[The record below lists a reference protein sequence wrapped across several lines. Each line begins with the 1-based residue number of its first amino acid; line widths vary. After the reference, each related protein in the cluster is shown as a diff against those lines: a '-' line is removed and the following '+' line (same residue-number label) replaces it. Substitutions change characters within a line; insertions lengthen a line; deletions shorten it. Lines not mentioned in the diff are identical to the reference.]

1 LLKVINVC
9 QIYADEPLFRDV
21 SFLVGMGD
29 RIGLVGPNGV
39 GKSTLLRT
47 LVGELPPTTG
57 QVVAG
62 PDDRVGYFAQQVPR
76 PVVSVW
82 LFLADA
88 PGELAALRRRLDDL
102 GRRLAGP
109 DPHLALPAG
118 AGDPDPGQPRPREC
132 TARRPTVLDE
142 YAEVQERFAQLGG
155 WAYAAR
161 VDAVRA
167 RLGVDLIDPGRRLG
181 TLSGGEQAR
190 VMLARLLL
198 AEPSVLVLDEPT
210 NHLDAAGAA
219 WLGGY
224 LADFP
229 GGVLV
234 VTHDRAFLDRFANQI
249 IELDGIHEEPQ
260 YYEGGYTAYRTEKQ
274 HRWERLLLDYE
285 AQEKARRR
293 LAEDIER
300 TKDQARG
307 VELTVRRGLGA
318 DQLRRY
324 AKKVARKA
332 KARERRLT
340 RQMRATSWLAA
351 PQTRPPLA
359 LAFTPTVGTGE
370 LVVKA
375 AGLSVPGRLSDLNL
389 EVYGGDRILI
399 SGPNGA
405 GKSTLLKALAEPSGR
420 VALLAPLALL
430 PQTHEHLPRDPSL
443 LDFFRSRVPMYVEDA
458 ETTLTS
464 YLFDQDQQRQPL
476 GTLSAG
482 ELRRL
487 LLATMVNSGSEI
499 LLLDEP
505 TNYLDFDSLDV
516 IEAALRE
523 FRGTIL
529 MVTHDAYFASAVGYG
544 RHLAVRDG
552 TVLEE

>member
-1 LLKVINVC
+1 
-9 QIYADEPLFRDV
+9 
-21 SFLVGMGD
+21 
-29 RIGLVGPNGV
+29 
-39 GKSTLLRT
+39 
-47 LVGELPPTTG
+47 
-57 QVVAG
+57 
-62 PDDRVGYFAQQVPR
+62 
-76 PVVSVW
+76 
-82 LFLADA
+82 
-88 PGELAALRRRLDDL
+88 
-102 GRRLAGP
+102 
-109 DPHLALPAG
+109 
-118 AGDPDPGQPRPREC
+118 
-132 TARRPTVLDE
+132 
-142 YAEVQERFAQLGG
+142 
-155 WAYAAR
+155 
-161 VDAVRA
+161 
-167 RLGVDLIDPGRRLG
+167 
-181 TLSGGEQAR
+181 
-190 VMLARLLL
+190 
-198 AEPSVLVLDEPT
+198 
-210 NHLDAAGAA
+210 
-219 WLGGY
+219 
-224 LADFP
+224 
-229 GGVLV
+229 
-234 VTHDRAFLDRFANQI
+234 
-249 IELDGIHEEPQ
+249 
-260 YYEGGYTAYRTEKQ
+260 
-274 HRWERLLLDYE
+274 
-285 AQEKARRR
+285 
-293 LAEDIER
+293 
-300 TKDQARG
+300 
-307 VELTVRRGLGA
+307 
-318 DQLRRY
+318 LRRY

-340 RQMRATSWLAA
+340 RQMQATSWLAA

-375 AGLSVPGRLSDLNL
+375 AGLSVPGRLSDLDL

-405 GKSTLLKALAEPSGR
+405 GKSTLLKALAEPSDR
-420 VALLAPLALL
+420 VASLAPLALL

-529 MVTHDAYFASAVGYG
+529 MVTHDGYFASAVGYG

-552 TVLEE
+552 TVLEEGRVR